1 MTFETTKEIDITVQ
15 IESYHDYHHSCDR
28 MQPDDTEEI
37 EISAFIMTKIG
48 NKTYKIELTDLQI
61 EALNLEA
68 EALDY
73 VKQQKLENRIEQALN
88 REPVP
93 DRLREALGII
103 ASSQAGRQL

>member
-1 MTFETTKEIDITVQ
+1 MTFEIEKSVNITVQ

-28 MQPDDTEEI
+28 MQPDDPEEI

-68 EALDY
+68 EAYNY
-73 VKQQKLENRIEQALN
+73 VKQQRLENRIEKALE
-88 REPVP
+88 RDVP

-103 ASSQAGRQL
+103 ASSQAGRQV